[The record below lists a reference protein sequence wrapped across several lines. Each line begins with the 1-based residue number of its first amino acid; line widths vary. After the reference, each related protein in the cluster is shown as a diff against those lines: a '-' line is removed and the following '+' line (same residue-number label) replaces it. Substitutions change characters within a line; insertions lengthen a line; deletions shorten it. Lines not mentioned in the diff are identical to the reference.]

1 MSGEPNPAQKGV
13 AGADKA
19 FWQHLADAGLGPD
32 LLPTVCD
39 QSVPISP
46 TSTLTELGKVPSM
59 IDLRGYAHGLPGW
72 TCKVATAAEIE
83 KWSNDNRLGICLQT
97 RQLKVFDVDVED
109 QALAIQVEDVLRPMI
124 ADFAETTVDK
134 VPLRFRENSTKFA
147 IPVRC
152 DLFLSKR
159 TIELGGKN
167 KIEFLGN
174 GQQAMVAGTHPSG
187 SRIEWEGELAKAP
200 NLTGTQI
207 DAVWSSLGQLG
218 VASPLVS
225 ASSVTDDFMAGH
237 EPRLGLSVPQMED
250 MLGYLDPSMGREPWL
265 RIGMALK
272 HETEGDDTGF
282 EIWDEWS
289 SQGDTYPGTEALRYQ
304 WESFKA
310 APGKRLVRM
319 ASVISMAKEAGY
331 RHVASTHPQN
341 LVAVEIASNLV
352 GAPPTLPKWRQPAL
366 TSFRG
371 FMADVVELALATSNK
386 RQPAMTQLG
395 VLVAMASACGSKS
408 CLPDGMR
415 LNLYG
420 LSAAP
425 TSSGKD
431 HILHVC
437 DAIARAAGVQ
447 RLGDFASGA
456 GLEDALREGGMLAS
470 IDEIAHVL
478 AARADRGAQHL
489 KDAEKM
495 LLKLFS
501 AGSRDHLTR
510 MKAGSVTR
518 VVPNPALN
526 LMGFAVPD
534 KLGEALTDGDVASG
548 LLNRMLIAVGDG
560 SARPEPGP
568 RKKFELDSV
577 MLSKLHAVALSPG
590 EIQFSTDA
598 EQRVED
604 LKFELY
610 EAEQRLPEEA
620 PQRLLLGR
628 TLEKALRISGVLAV
642 FDVPAAPR
650 IAIEHLDWAVTFVKA
665 SDATLVQFLDRH
677 MHGGKAQAD
686 AAKVAQIAADVL
698 RAPPPGGRPGET
710 AALTAGYVPISVVA
724 RRSRLDAR
732 ALNEAIDLLVMRG
745 DLGRTLFEH
754 TPAAGRPTKC
764 AVLFFTSWG

>member
-1 MSGEPNPAQKGV
+1 MIAL
-13 AGADKA
+13 GAEKA
-19 FWQHLADAGLGPD
+19 VWQHLIDECLGPD

-39 QSVPISP
+39 QKVPISP
-46 TSTLTELGKVPSM
+46 MSKLTQLGKVPSA
-59 IDLRGYAHGLPGW
+59 INQQGHAHGLRNW
-72 TCKVATAAEIE
+72 TSKFATPAEIE
-83 KWSNDNRLGICLQT
+83 GWSNDDRLGICLQM
-97 RQLKVFDVDVED
+97 RQYKVFDVDVED
-109 QALAIQVEDVLRPMI
+109 QNLADRVRGVLRPLISELAGVMPN
-124 ADFAETTVDK
+124 E
-134 VPLRFRENSTKFA
+134 VPLRFRDNSYKFA

-152 DLFLSKR
+152 DEVLWKR
-159 TIELGGKN
+159 TIELGGRN
-167 KIEFLGN
+167 KIELLGN
-174 GQQAMVAGTHPSG
+174 GQQAMIAGTHPSG
-187 SRIEWEGELAKAP
+187 TLIKWEGDLTKAP
-200 NLTGTQI
+200 HLTAAQI
-207 DAVWSSLGQLG
+207 DTVWKALGKFGTANRTSS
-218 VASPLVS
+218 APY
-225 ASSVTDDFMAGH
+225 AADDFMAGF
-237 EPRLGLSVPQMED
+237 EPRLDLKSDQMQVILSHLSAD
-250 MLGYLDPSMGREPWL
+250 MGRHDWI
-265 RIGMALK
+265 RVGMALH
-272 HETEGDDTGF
+272 HECEGNDTGF
-282 EIWDEWS
+282 ELWDAWS
-289 SQGDTYPGTEALRYQ
+289 ADGLAYPGTEGLRSQ
-304 WESFKA
+304 WESFRCQV
-310 APGKRLVRM
+310 PGKKQVTM
-319 ASVISMAKEAGY
+319 ASVIKMAKENGY
-331 RHVASTHPQN
+331 QHAAARLLEDDMASMRI
-341 LVAVEIASNLV
+341 V
-352 GAPPTLPKWRQPAL
+352 PPPMPPKWRQPAL

-560 SARPEPGP
+560 SARPEPEP

-724 RRSRLDAR
+724 RRSRLDVR
-732 ALNEAIDLLVMRG
+732 ALNEAIDLLVIRG
-745 DLGRTLFEH
+745 ELGRRFFEH